1 MPRYL
6 FEIGMTYAECQDM
19 YLQQIRYV
27 VVRSHLGKT
36 VRLPKENLRP
46 FLLPSGI
53 HGRFELI
60 TDDNNKIKSLK
71 RLL

>member
-1 MPRYL
+1 MRRYL
-6 FEIGMTYAECQDM
+6 FEIRMTYAECQDM

-36 VRLPKENLRP
+36 LRLPKENLRQ

-53 HGRFELI
+53 HGHFELI
-60 TDDNNKIKSLK
+60 TDDSHKIKSLK